1 MMLPPF
7 GAYELPYPKSCH
19 VYLNGTQSIPSG
31 VWTVVSINTGLW
43 DTYGLYTG
51 GASQYITIPEDGL
64 YFINSKIATTVVINS
79 YIALALYA
87 NAALVVFKMGAPNPY
102 HVTHVML
109 SYMYM
114 FNKSDLLDIRVLWG
128 GSGNI
133 AIGQTGSDCFMQV
146 LKLPYITKG
155 F

>member
-1 MMLPPF
+1 
-7 GAYELPYPKSCH
+7 
-19 VYLNGTQSIPSG
+19 V
-31 VWTVVSINTGLW
+31 LW

-51 GASQYITIPEDGL
+51 GSSQYITIPEDGL

-79 YIALALYA
+79 YIALALYS

-114 FNKSDLLDIRVLWG
+114 FNKSDLLDIRILWG

-133 AIGQTGSDCFMQV
+133 TIGQTGSDCFMQV
-146 LKLPYITKG
+146 LKLPYVTKG